1 MLAVL
6 VDPDKA
12 SDEHIANLSAICA
25 EHTPDIVL
33 VGGSLVSSDTDEVV
47 KRLKKS
53 IKAPVV
59 LFPGSSSQVAASA
72 DAMLLLSLIS
82 GRNADYLIG
91 QHVNSAMHI
100 KKIGLETIPT
110 GYMLIDG
117 GCQTSVQ
124 YVSGTMPIPR
134 TKTDI
139 AVATAV
145 AGEMLGLKML
155 YLEAGSGASQP
166 VPEEI
171 VEAVRAH
178 VEIPIIVGGGLKDIE
193 SVKNRYKA
201 GADIVVLGTIV
212 EKDPCFLQEIGGFIA
227 N

>member
-1 MLAVL
+1 MGVYDLILKRRAEGKKMLAVL

-12 SDEHIANLSAICA
+12 SDEHIVNLSAICA

-100 KKIGLETIPT
+100 KKIVG
-110 GYMLIDG
+110 
-117 GCQTSVQ
+117 
-124 YVSGTMPIPR
+124 
-134 TKTDI
+134 
-139 AVATAV
+139 
-145 AGEMLGLKML
+145 ML
-155 YLEAGSGASQP
+155 YP
-166 VPEEI
+166 
-171 VEAVRAH
+171 
-178 VEIPIIVGGGLKDIE
+178 
-193 SVKNRYKA
+193 
-201 GADIVVLGTIV
+201 
-212 EKDPCFLQEIGGFIA
+212 
-227 N
+227 